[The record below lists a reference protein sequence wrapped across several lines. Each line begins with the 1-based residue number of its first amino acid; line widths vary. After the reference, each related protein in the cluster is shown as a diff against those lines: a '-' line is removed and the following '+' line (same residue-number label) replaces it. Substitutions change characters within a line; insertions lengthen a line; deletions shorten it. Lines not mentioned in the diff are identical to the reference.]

1 MKVRADDHHQA
12 RHDAATVVLQRALL
26 AAGIVGPI
34 LFVAVFT
41 VAGWLRPRYLATAE
55 VGAVALVAF
64 SFVALNPASPL
75 EDMGIGGLVERLLVI
90 KVFAWHAEMG
100 RRLLVHDATQSTAP
114 PDGPE
119 SA

>member
-41 VAGWLRPRYLATAE
+41 VAGWLRPRYSATAE
-55 VGAVALVAF
+55 AVSDLGVGEAAWIQNANFFVFGALLLAF
-64 SFVALNPASPL
+64 AT
-75 EDMGIGGLVERLLVI
+75 GLRRAMSGVV
-90 KVFAWHAEMG
+90 G
-100 RRLLVHDATQSTAP
+100 RRASTVA
-114 PDGPE
+114 
-119 SA
+119 